1 MPTTT
6 IMHLSDLHRDAES
19 RIHTGTLLSSL
30 GRDMD
35 RYTTGEGIPKPDLA
49 VISGD
54 IVYGVN
60 GTETDGDAK
69 LAKQYDEAYETLTG
83 LADRFFDGQR
93 ERVILVPGNH
103 DISMPHVSR
112 ALKPVEMPSDVQ
124 EKKNLARKLMQPES
138 NLRLNLDAFE
148 VLEIA
153 NLTLYHQRL
162 EPYAKFYERFY
173 EGKRKFSLIPEE
185 QFSIHD
191 FPEQGVCVVGFS
203 SCHEND
209 LFNRT
214 GHISVEAIT
223 RAMDEVS
230 DRAKDG
236 RLIIGVWHHSI
247 QGGPKE
253 NDYIESGF
261 LRHLMDANCSIGM
274 HGHQHRPELLEN
286 RFSADSQRHISVISA
301 GTLCGGPGSL
311 PSGRMRAY
319 NLVVLDQD
327 AGVGTI
333 HVRAMTNSDFS
344 SPIWERGHVTEFCG
358 SSMGFKLAQQPAQG
372 RPAFDAA
379 SRADQLIHQGHAAQA
394 FELVR
399 MHMSDPWA
407 RQIGANALTAAK
419 NWKEIA
425 KLFSPPTSTA
435 DFLLLCD
442 AYEGMHNWPSLR
454 MLIGSDFARESTEL
468 AVKHR
473 IEICQATLR
482 GK

>member
-19 RIHTGTLLSSL
+19 RIRTATLLSSL

-35 RYTTGEGIPKPDLA
+35 RYTANEGIPKPDLA

-54 IVYGVN
+54 IVYGVR
-60 GTETDGDAK
+60 GSDTDGDAQ

-83 LADRFFDGQR
+83 LADRFFGGDR

-112 ALKPVEMPSDVQ
+112 ALVPVAMPEDA
-124 EKKNLARKLMQPES
+124 EGKKKLARELMEPES
-138 NLRLNLDAFE
+138 TLRLNLDAFE
-148 VLEIA
+148 VLRIA
-153 NLTLYHQRL
+153 NLTLYNQRL

-173 EGKRKFSLIPEE
+173 NGGRKFSLVPEE
-185 QFSIHD
+185 QYSTHD
-191 FPEQGVCVVGFS
+191 FPKLGVCIVGFS
-203 SCHEND
+203 SCHDND
-209 LFNRT
+209 LYNRT

-223 RAMDEVS
+223 RAMDEANPIV
-230 DRAKDG
+230 KDG

-286 RFSADSQRHISVISA
+286 RFSADSHRHISVISA
-301 GTLCGGPGSL
+301 GTLCGGPHSL

-327 AGVGTI
+327 EGVGTI

-344 SPIWERGHVTEFCG
+344 SPIWERGHVAEFGG
-358 SSMGFKLAQQPAQG
+358 SSMKFKLAQRKAQG
-372 RPAFDAA
+372 RSAFDAA
-379 SRADQLIHQGHAAQA
+379 GKADQLIHQGLPVDA

-399 MHMSDPWA
+399 MHLSDPWA
-407 RQIGANALTAAK
+407 RQIAATALAASE
-419 NWKEIA
+419 NWKEAIN
-425 KLFSPPTSTA
+425 LFSPPSSAA

-442 AYEGMHNWPSLR
+442 AYEALCDWASLR
-454 MLIGSDFARESTEL
+454 ALISSSFARECPEL
-468 AVKHR
+468 AVQQR
-473 IEICQATLR
+473 IQISQATLK